1 MRPAAEAA
9 AHGPGAASEV
19 LRSGTMERGPRPSV
33 VVDLPAAVRR
43 GTERG
48 PRWSAE
54 TADLDVNLLVFGP
67 GEGVAAHVN
76 REMDVLVVGVA
87 GGGTLERVAHAVGAG
102 TAVLIPKGARRAIR
116 GAGAGFAYLTCHR
129 RRAPLR
135 PQPPA
140 SRAVS
145 R

>member
-19 LRSGTMERGPRPSV
+19 LRSGTMERAPGPSV
-33 VVDLPAAVRR
+33 VVDLLAAVRR

-76 REMDVLVVGVA
+76 REVDVLLVGVA
-87 GGGTLERVAHAVGAG
+87 GGGTLEVEGVAHAVGAG

-135 PQPPA
+135 PA
-140 SRAVS
+140 SGR
-145 R
+145 